1 MNSNEIVG
9 YLNQLPNEY
18 SEMYRVM
25 SIGVAAIAATP
36 NGTVF
41 EYGNEAALLCN
52 WHSDY

>member
-1 MNSNEIVG
+1 MVG
-9 YLNQLPNEY
+9 YLNELPNEY

-25 SIGVAAIAATP
+25 SIGVSAIKAT

-52 WHSDY
+52 GNAIYRYYLT